1 MRDLKALN
9 DTELVQSAQQGDMNA
24 FEELVYRHDKEVFSI
39 AARYVNSA
47 EDAKDIYQEVFLR
60 AYRGLSKFRFQSE
73 FRTWLYRIAT
83 NVCLTHQDRRKK
95 NFPLLHDYDTEGD
108 DIELRTLSVVS
119 DPSHGSDQ
127 HTLNSEISQR
137 VQDAMNELSPQQKL
151 VFTLRH
157 FQGYKLK
164 EIAGMINCSEGAV
177 KKYLFTATQRMRRQL
192 KDLYD

>member
-1 MRDLKALN
+1 
-9 DTELVQSAQQGDMNA
+9 
-24 FEELVYRHDKEVFSI
+24 
-39 AARYVNSA
+39 
-47 EDAKDIYQEVFLR
+47 
-60 AYRGLSKFRFQSE
+60 
-73 FRTWLYRIAT
+73 
-83 NVCLTHQDRRKK
+83 VCLTHQDRRKK

>member
-95 NFPLLHDYDTEGD
+95 NFLLLHDYEHEGD
-108 DIELRTLSVVS
+108 NIESSTLSAS
-119 DPSHGSDQ
+119 NDTSQSSDQ

-137 VQDAMNELSPQQKL
+137 VQKALNELSPQQKL

-157 FQGYKLK
+157 FEGYKLK
-164 EIAGMINCSEGAV
+164 EIAGMIKCSDGTV

>member
-1 MRDLKALN
+1 MALSHRDQC
-9 DTELVQSAQQGDMNA
+9 VS
-24 FEELVYRHDKEVFSI
+24 
-39 AARYVNSA
+39 
-47 EDAKDIYQEVFLR
+47 DASR
-60 AYRGLSKFRFQSE
+60 SS
-73 FRTWLYRIAT
+73 
-83 NVCLTHQDRRKK
+83 KK

-108 DIELRTLSVVS
+108 NIESRTLSANS
-119 DPSHGSDQ
+119 DPSHSSDQ

-137 VQDAMNELSPQQKL
+137 VQEALNVLSPQQKI

-157 FQGYKLK
+157 YEGYKLK

>member
-9 DTELVQSAQQGDMNA
+9 DTDLVQSAQQGDMNA
-24 FEELVYRHDKEVFSI
+24 FEELVYRHDKEVFAI
-39 AARYVNSA
+39 AARYVNRA

-60 AYRGLSKFRFQSE
+60 VYRGLSKFRFQSE
-73 FRTWLYRIAT
+73 FSTWLYRIAT
-83 NVCLTHQDRRKK
+83 NVCLTHRDHRKK

-108 DIELRTLSVVS
+108 DVESRTLSANS
-119 DPSHGSDQ
+119 DGSRSSDQ

-137 VQDAMNELSPQQKL
+137 VQEALSVLSPQQKL

-157 FQGYKLK
+157 YEGYKLK
-164 EIAGMINCSEGAV
+164 EIAGVINCSEGAV

-192 KDLYD
+192 RDLYD